1 MNRHQESQTRYLS
14 QSIRLKESASPGI
27 VRSTMTIASLTVIA
41 FIGWAAFSEVNEIA
55 RSPGEIIPSGHQQ
68 VVQHLEGG
76 TVRDIL
82 VRDGDSVKKGQVV
95 LRIDDA
101 DLQKDLTRAADRKA
115 VLDLQEERLRAFI
128 EGRKPSLEGLSVNRP
143 DLATDSQ
150 AFFTSM
156 TEAAEKE
163 RTVINDQI
171 RQKKQSIAILAA
183 ELNASRSNFDI
194 LSSLL
199 QKRRDLNRQGILSDV
214 KLLETQQRYN
224 EIAGKI
230 DSLRNQI
237 AMSNS
242 TIKEYENRLASLSIS
257 QIDAAHKQLE
267 STVAER
273 MQNNELIEKIKSRI
287 ARMEVRAPVDG
298 IVKGITVNTIGGVV
312 QPGQALMEI
321 VPSDTPLVVNLKIPP
336 RYVGH
341 IREGQP
347 VQVKFSSYDFARYG
361 AVPGTL
367 AAISAT
373 TFSGEQGERFYEG
386 KVMLGENNVGGDPKN
401 RILPGMTVMADIVT
415 GEKTILQYLLKPIRT
430 AAATAFTER

>member
-1 MNRHQESQTRYLS
+1 MACARGSTVPVTCAAYQQQARPVTVLAARGQTKSLRAIGGQHAALLRRDQPCQNHVTARCGRGGKIGGERDQRPGQDVGDQQIIGCAVTYRGMIGPRCRH
-14 QSIRLKESASPGI
+14 A
-27 VRSTMTIASLTVIA
+27 
-41 FIGWAAFSEVNEIA
+41 
-55 RSPGEIIPSGHQQ
+55 
-68 VVQHLEGG
+68 QHLP
-76 TVRDIL
+76 
-82 VRDGDSVKKGQVV
+82 
-95 LRIDDA
+95 A
-101 DLQKDLTRAADRKA
+101 RAADRKA

-183 ELNASRSNFDI
+183 ELNPSRSNFDI